1 MNTGPTTNALDMIR
15 LLKRSMGEPENLVYS
30 EEPED
35 AFDEDDDEEVAK
47 RAGMVRLLRSQS

>member
-15 LLKRSMGEPENLVYS
+15 LLKRSMGEPENLVDS
-30 EEPED
+30 EDPEEVLEEE
-35 AFDEDDDEEVAK
+35 EDDPVSK